1 MYRLFVDILPADPP
15 RALEDAFVFSV
26 LARDRAH
33 LKENVFDN
41 INTAS
46 EFATHPEHV
55 IEHVIRERLGL
66 PGGSEG
72 SAV

>member
-1 MYRLFVDILPADPP
+1 MYRLFADILPADPP
-15 RALEDAFVFSV
+15 RALEDAFVFNV
-26 LARDRAH
+26 LARDTAH

-46 EFATHPEHV
+46 EFAIHPEQV

-66 PGGSEG
+66 LGE